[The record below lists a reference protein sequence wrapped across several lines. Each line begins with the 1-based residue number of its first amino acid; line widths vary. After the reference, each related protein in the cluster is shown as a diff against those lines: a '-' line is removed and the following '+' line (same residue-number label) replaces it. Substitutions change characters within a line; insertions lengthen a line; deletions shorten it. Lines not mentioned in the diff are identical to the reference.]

1 MQNSERVAG
10 DCILKPGNIK
20 VKYLLLLAVFA
31 ALSYFSL
38 EAVYRLASDRSSF
51 LSLGIFSFK
60 MYGLAIAL
68 LFLNYAADGAR
79 FYFILKTIHVDV
91 TMKQII
97 SLTFI
102 NYFTSNLTPF
112 AIGGSVAQ
120 VYFLNRAGIPGGA
133 ATAGA
138 TIKTVLPV
146 LFFMITAPVILL
158 FDRNLDRI
166 FPNRGSF
173 LYVTLLV
180 VLTILI
186 GAFLFRL
193 QKNPDRLSGL
203 SDRFIKRFG
212 KQDKSAFRLSKF
224 FKEVQDFLSHVARF
238 FSGSKQNILLSILM
252 TLLFLFTLFLFPVLL
267 IRDLN
272 PSISMTEIILSQI
285 VITFIMYFAPTPGSS
300 GVAEAAFILLFS
312 NDVGKSDLVSL
323 TFVWRLFTM
332 YLGILLGMVVFYV
345 QLFQGQ
351 AKRTGKDMKEYP

>member
-1 MQNSERVAG
+1 MKRSNMTG
-10 DCILKPGNIK
+10 
-20 VKYLLLLAVFA
+20 KYLLLLAIFA

-51 LSLGIFSFK
+51 LSLGIFSSK
-60 MYGLAIAL
+60 MYGFAAAL
-68 LFLNYAADGAR
+68 LFLNYAADAAR

-91 TMKQII
+91 TVKQIV

-112 AIGGSVAQ
+112 AIGGGVAQ
-120 VYFLNRAGIPGGA
+120 IYFLNRAGIPGGA
-133 ATAGA
+133 ATAGT

-146 LFFMITAPVILL
+146 LFFLIAAPVILF

-173 LYVTLLV
+173 VYVGILV
-180 VLTILI
+180 ALTFLI
-186 GAFLFRL
+186 GVFLIRL
-193 QKNPDRLSGL
+193 QKNPDRLT
-203 SDRFIKRFG
+203 RMAEQVIKHRKKKG
-212 KQDKSAFRLSKF
+212 KSAVRLNRF
-224 FKEVQDFLSHVARF
+224 FEEVRTFLSRMALF
-238 FSGSKQNILLSILM
+238 FSGSRKNIFLSIFM
-252 TLLFLFTLFLFPVLL
+252 TVLFLFTLFLFPVLL

-272 PSISMTEIILSQI
+272 PSISASEIILSQI

-312 NDVGKSDLVSL
+312 GDVGKGDLVSL

-332 YLGILLGMVVFYV
+332 YLGIIFGMAVFYV
-345 QLFQGQ
+345 RLFRD
-351 AKRTGKDMKEYP
+351 RTKQMGKDQKE